1 MLKKIALC
9 ASVLTLSALGGGS
22 GVLAYDAPANSFYPA
37 AGWDVS
43 KMQGEGGTGDYCLL
57 MSEYNNGFF
66 VQFQGRDGALDV
78 IGIDLRQPVFQT
90 GQNVDVTLTI
100 PGKTSLTLNGKA
112 FSKEVVTLD
121 MSGQDT
127 LLETLRSASA
137 MDIDIAG
144 SAFRFFLTG
153 FTNAVQSF
161 DRCNQ
166 AAPQTVSAAEQAAP
180 VAVVEN
186 EPVVVEEIAMEE
198 QTDIPQEPAST
209 IVSGEPVRSAPSENM
224 RRRQEKEKEIYD
236 SEIARI
242 MPREDRVTADLQKQM
257 EESGQTL
264 SGEAD
269 MDAAP
274 QKSASRYTEQLAA
287 QMGTAVASQNAAEPV
302 RSISAERMA
311 AAREMPAETAAPV
324 SAPAESAEIIDL
336 SALNNGAAQPEEIET
351 VALSQ
356 DGAQPPTPMQNND
369 NEGEDKS
376 LMEELQDFVSAEP
389 ETIPPPETVSAG
401 PDVTSETIVTESVLE
416 SDEGAEEPVA
426 DATMTPPPVVAPPVR
441 EHVAST
447 PEMKVTK
454 SYTKSEAD
462 FTDIPVEAVPAV
474 SPAMADRRVSE
485 LEAKLAMLQREN
497 EALNAE
503 LEMSLRSSEQ
513 ERLEISSDNWNL
525 EQATMRY
532 NEAER
537 QIAKLGQQVQKER
550 AQCAVEKK
558 ELEMMLFDPQV
569 TEEAQ
574 LGHLARMEDELDAA
588 RAEIKTLRAQL
599 GN

>member
-9 ASVLTLSALGGGS
+9 ASVLTLSALVGGS
-22 GVLAYDAPANSFYPA
+22 GAQAYDAPANSFYPA

-43 KMQGEGGTGDYCLL
+43 KMQGAGGAGAYCMLL
-57 MSEYNNGFF
+57 TEYNNGFF

-78 IGIDLRQPVFQT
+78 IGIDLRQPAFQE
-90 GQNVDVTLTI
+90 GQNVEVTLTI
-100 PGKTSLTLNGKA
+100 PGKTSLKLNGKA
-112 FSKEVVTLD
+112 FNKEVVTLD

-127 LLETLRSASA
+127 LLDMLRSASA
-137 MDIDIAG
+137 MDIEIEG

-153 FTNAVQSF
+153 FTNAVQGF

-166 AAPQTVSAAEQAAP
+166 GAPQTVSATEQSAP
-180 VAVVEN
+180 VEVPEEEVVTM
-186 EPVVVEEIAMEE
+186 EEIALVDQTVEMEE
-198 QTDIPQEPAST
+198 EEPASN
-209 IVSGEPVRSAPSENM
+209 IAIGEPVRTAPSENM
-224 RRRQEKEKEIYD
+224 RRRQEKEQEIYE

-242 MPREDRVTADLQKQM
+242 MPREERVTADLQKQM

-269 MDAAP
+269 MEAAP
-274 QKSASRYTEQLAA
+274 QKSASRFTEQLAQ
-287 QMGTAVASQNAAEPV
+287 QMGTAVASQSAEPV

-311 AAREMPAETAAPV
+311 ARRAPAEPAMVPAAESGEVIDLTTLNEDAAGPAVIETAAIQQDNAA
-324 SAPAESAEIIDL
+324 SAAP
-336 SALNNGAAQPEEIET
+336 T
-351 VALSQ
+351 Q
-356 DGAQPPTPMQNND
+356 DD
-369 NEGEDKS
+369 EGEDKS
-376 LMEELQDFVSAEP
+376 LMAELQDFVSDEP
-389 ETIPPPETVSAG
+389 ETAPPPQTIVDG
-401 PDVTSETIVTESVLE
+401 PDVTSETVITETVIE
-416 SDEGAEEPVA
+416 PDDKIEEPIA
-426 DATMTPPPVVAPPVR
+426 ETEIIPAPPVR

-447 PEMKVTK
+447 PEMKVTR
-454 SYTKSEAD
+454 SYTTSEAD
-462 FTDIPVEAVPAV
+462 FTDIPVDAVPAV
-474 SPAMADRRVSE
+474 PPALTDRRVSE
-485 LEAKLAMLQREN
+485 LEAKLSMLQREN
-497 EALNAE
+497 DALNAE

-574 LGHLARMEDELDAA
+574 LGHLAKLEDELDAA
-588 RAEIKTLRAQL
+588 RAEIETLRAQL